1 MLAFLKRYRELLLV
15 AALLL
20 LPLGTWIANAQR
32 GRELSAFDKF
42 CLAATAPVR
51 LAAERAVG
59 GTLDLWQ
66 RYVALRGVEEENRL
80 LRETVAELQSRL
92 NAAAEAE
99 RENERLRALVEF
111 SQEEEGRMVAAP
123 VVGVA
128 PSHRRTILL
137 AKGERDGVA
146 VGMPVV
152 TADGVVGKVAATYGR
167 TSEVQL
173 VVDAS
178 SAVAG
183 RIQRSRAR
191 LTVRGRGDDQRMALA
206 NVLRTDDV
214 QEGDVVVTSGT
225 DGVFPK
231 GLVIGRVGSLVR
243 KPYGMVLEGDV
254 LPAVDVAGLEEVLIV
269 IASDEEEEGPTAWV
283 DDGLWL
289 GRGGR

>member
-20 LPLGTWIANAQR
+20 LPLGTWVANAQR

-51 LAAERAVG
+51 LVAERAVG
-59 GTLDLWQ
+59 GTLEAWS
-66 RYVALRGVEEENRL
+66 RYVALRGMEEENQL
-80 LRETVAELQSRL
+80 LRETISSLQARL
-92 NAAAEAE
+92 DGAAEAE
-99 RENERLRALVEF
+99 RENDRLRALVEF
-111 SQEEEGRMVAAP
+111 SKEEAGRMVAAP
-123 VVGVA
+123 VVGVS

-137 AKGERDGVA
+137 GKGAPDGVA

-152 TADGVVGKVAATYGR
+152 TADGVVGKVIATYGR

-173 VVDAS
+173 VVDS
-178 SAVAG
+178 TSAVAG

-214 QEGDVVVTSGT
+214 LEGDVVVTSGT
-225 DGVFPK
+225 DGIFPK
-231 GLVIGRVGSLVR
+231 GLVIGRVGSLER
-243 KPYGMVLEGDV
+243 RSYGMVLEGEV
-254 LPAVDVAGLEEVLIV
+254 LPAVDIAGLEEVLIV
-269 IASDEEEEGPTAWV
+269 IAPNDEEGPTAMLG
-283 DDGLWL
+283 DGLQQVW
-289 GRGGR
+289 GVE